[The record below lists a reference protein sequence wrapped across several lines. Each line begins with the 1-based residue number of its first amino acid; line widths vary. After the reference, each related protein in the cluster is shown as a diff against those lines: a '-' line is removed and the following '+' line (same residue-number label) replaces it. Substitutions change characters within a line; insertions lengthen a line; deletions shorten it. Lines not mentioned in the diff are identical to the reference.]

1 MNTQNNYSDLIQLF
15 LDGECTEVES
25 SVLFSEMSKNPQLQ
39 AEFQQAAQFG
49 VLMRSQQQMVKPP
62 VDLSGMVMG
71 KVGLAT
77 TAAVT
82 TSVFSIGKILSA
94 LGLVSLGVVSAVVA
108 LRFIPNSSSAENVQH
123 VAQQLQQP
131 QVTPPVQTEQRT
143 NTTTEQQPK
152 QVIKYMYIQQ
162 PLQQPLQQQTV
173 QHQPVVTEQPIVE
186 AHSDTEHEPTIAEAP
201 TSLQETPNTTT
212 EVMQFAPTM
221 VYGFQSLQ
229 QQPQPR
235 YVSPVVA
242 HLDVVISPPEGHSSW
257 FSPRYISLRSA
268 VPIGKLLSQASI
280 ETGDRIFSLQWPIS
294 PTGSFGIE
302 LGRAYLPTYA
312 VISQDN
318 IKTFVKEDYIGWF
331 SLSMREDGR
340 PEFLQSITPND
351 DKFRWTGELS
361 IGLSNAGIITKAETY
376 ATYNIFNS
384 ISVSAGPTAIIQFLN
399 NQGNAQVA
407 TRFALMFGAGYEF

>member
-62 VDLSGMVMG
+62 VDLSGMVMS

-77 TAAVT
+77 TSAVA

-123 VAQQLQQP
+123 VTQQLQQP
-131 QVTPPVQTEQRT
+131 QVTFPVQSEQHT

-152 QVIKYMYIQQ
+152 QVIKYVYIQQ

-173 QHQPVVTEQPIVE
+173 QHQPVATEQHPVE
-186 AHSDTEHEPTIAEAP
+186 AHSDTEHELTIAEAP
-201 TSLQETPNTTT
+201 TTLQETPNTTT

-242 HLDVVISPPEGHSSW
+242 HSDVVISPPEGHSSW

-351 DKFRWTGELS
+351 DKFHWTGELS

-384 ISVSAGPTAIIQFLN
+384 ISVSAGPTAIIQFLG

>member
-62 VDLSGMVMG
+62 VDLSGMVMS

-77 TAAVT
+77 TAAFA

-108 LRFIPNSSSAENVQH
+108 LRFIPHSSSAENVQH

-131 QVTPPVQTEQRT
+131 QVTPPVQSEPHTK
-143 NTTTEQQPK
+143 TTTAEQPK
-152 QVIKYMYIQQ
+152 QVIKYVYIQQ
-162 PLQQPLQQQTV
+162 PLQQPLQQPVQQQTV

-201 TSLQETPNTTT
+201 TTLQETPNTTT

-221 VYGFQSLQ
+221 VYGF
-229 QQPQPR
+229 
-235 YVSPVVA
+235 
-242 HLDVVISPPEGHSSW
+242 
-257 FSPRYISLRSA
+257 
-268 VPIGKLLSQASI
+268 
-280 ETGDRIFSLQWPIS
+280 
-294 PTGSFGIE
+294 
-302 LGRAYLPTYA
+302 
-312 VISQDN
+312 
-318 IKTFVKEDYIGWF
+318 
-331 SLSMREDGR
+331 
-340 PEFLQSITPND
+340 
-351 DKFRWTGELS
+351 
-361 IGLSNAGIITKAETY
+361 
-376 ATYNIFNS
+376 
-384 ISVSAGPTAIIQFLN
+384 
-399 NQGNAQVA
+399 
-407 TRFALMFGAGYEF
+407 